1 MNSAAA
7 CIAALALVCACSD
20 ADAPVDDTTSGI
32 ATGAGAGGSAS
43 SGGGGVGAG
52 AGMGGGAAGGAGGEG
67 GATGVPLAG
76 FGTIAGDCG
85 ELDPDELMA
94 LDPPFELTNE
104 IDFGTLTFSRDV
116 LSDGGKTMFD
126 DPNAGGSS
134 KESEI
139 IAFEM
144 LYRCELASLL
154 KTETEIVYDVTGT
167 ITDIL
172 VSIDGLKVGVSVVR
186 AFKFMAEYTVA
197 DALAKMTEKLSDI
210 QESSANVSA
219 ADAWGK
225 QILAVIA
232 EKPENVTAVEM
243 ALPQI
248 DPGLRGDTIVVITLT
263 NGDDMFVY

>member
-7 CIAALALVCACSD
+7 WIATLALVCACSD
-20 ADAPVDDTTSGI
+20 ADAPADDATASGVTS
-32 ATGAGAGGSAS
+32 GAGARGNASAGGGGAAAS
-43 SGGGGVGAG
+43 GGMGGGFGGSGGGGGT
-52 AGMGGGAAGGAGGEG
+52 M
-67 GATGVPLAG
+67 GVPLAG
-76 FGTIAGDCG
+76 FGSITGECG
-85 ELDPDELMA
+85 ELDPSELMA
-94 LDPPFELTNE
+94 LDPPFLLTNA
-104 IDFGTLTFSRDV
+104 IDFGALAYSRDV
-116 LSDGGKTMFD
+116 LSEGGKAMFD

-154 KTETEIVYDVTGT
+154 KTETEIVYDVTGAL
-167 ITDIL
+167 TDVL

-197 DALAKMTEKLSDI
+197 DALDKMTEKLVDI

-219 ADAWGK
+219 EDAWGK

-232 EKPENVTAVEM
+232 EKPENVTAVET

-248 DPGLRGDTIVVITLT
+248 DAGVRGDTIVVITLT
-263 NGDDMFVY
+263 NGDDTFIY